1 MDDGYSL
8 AFVSSSFARSAEFR
22 ARYGS
27 LEDTDFV
34 TLVYRNV
41 LGREP
46 DAEGLRHW
54 VTMLADGRS
63 RGWVMIGFSDSPE
76 FKSRTGLID
85 TGDGPAT
92 LPERLP
98 WSMLD
103 GATSTEVLH
112 HDPTGYLL
120 EFVYP
125 MTVTRDAIFDHAD
138 VQLVCLGWEAQ
149 RSEVDW
155 GESVEYRAPNG
166 VTYGLIVADRPAH
179 NGASERVAA
188 ASVRLPSP

>member
-92 LPERLP
+92 LPERRP

-112 HDPTGYLL
+112 HDPTRLPARVRVSDDGD
-120 EFVYP
+120 
-125 MTVTRDAIFDHAD
+125 TRCDLRPRRRPAGLPGMGGTA
-138 VQLVCLGWEAQ
+138 LGG
-149 RSEVDW
+149 RLGRVGGVPGSERCDL
-155 GESVEYRAPNG
+155 R
-166 VTYGLIVADRPAH
+166 ADRRRPT
-179 NGASERVAA
+179 GTQRRQRTGRGGLDLVAS
-188 ASVRLPSP
+188 L